1 MSCGELA
8 TTGSGLVAP
17 LILAAACLVVG
28 VVALFVAR
36 TRRSR
41 TAAAGVFVVLL
52 SGGLTSGMADTSSAR
67 AAAPDCSAAPSPSA
81 GNSLTITQTSTMSQL
96 APALAPAA
104 ITGLVVNTGSDSTYI
119 TAIAVSIVSVTKSPG
134 AGAGAGICDA
144 SDYVLRDVTMPVDR
158 MLEPGGSA
166 TFDGASIGFRDK
178 SINQDACQGAAI
190 GLRYVSS

>member
-1 MSCGELA
+1 MSCWELA

-28 VVALFVAR
+28 VIAFFVAR

-119 TAIAVSIVSVTKSPG
+119 TAIVVSIVSVTKSP
-134 AGAGAGICDA
+134 GAGAGICDA

>member
-1 MSCGELA
+1 MSCWELA

-119 TAIAVSIVSVTKSPG
+119 TAIVVSIVSVTKSP
-134 AGAGAGICDA
+134 GAGAGICDA